1 MNLLIFLKI
10 SCCFLVLST
19 VGVRGDLPTFK
30 CKSKIHSIN
39 MVRTKICEFPKP
51 MKLTANEKHFIPKSD
66 VPAEEV
72 LFISA
77 LTEGRTE
84 IHTLTSDICNAFPN
98 LQVISIRETG
108 LKEIDVDAFNNC
120 KDLNQLSL
128 VDNNISQ
135 IDPELFKENS
145 KLSDIFLSGNNIRQ
159 IDPELFKKNSKLNGI
174 YLSFNEIEEIDLDML
189 KYTPNLKHFEL
200 SGNQLKELNFTRMPV
215 MEHLTHLYIHENKLT
230 EIDQNEVIIKMPNL
244 KTFMYNDNNIPKE
257 EFDQLDTFFES
268 NGIRV
273 YNKNI

>member
-19 VGVRGDLPTFK
+19 VGVRGDLPTFM
-30 CKSKIHSIN
+30 CKSK
-39 MVRTKICEFPKP
+39 MYDMGTGMTKFCEFPES
-51 MKLTANEKHFIPKSD
+51 MKLTATEKHFIPKSD

-72 LFISA
+72 QFISA
-77 LTEGRTE
+77 LMEGKTE

-98 LQVISIRETG
+98 LQFISIRETG

-120 KDLNQLSL
+120 KNLNTLNL
-128 VDNNISQ
+128 MDNNIRQ

-145 KLSDIFLSGNNIRQ
+145 KLRYIFLARNKIRQ
-159 IDPELFKKNSKLNGI
+159 IDPELFKENSKLNAI

-189 KYTPNLKHFEL
+189 KYTPNLEEFYL
-200 SGNQLKELNFTRMPV
+200 SGNHLKEINFTRMPV
-215 MEHLTHLYIHENKLT
+215 MEHLTQLYIHDNKLT

-244 KTFMYNDNNIPKE
+244 KFFLYINNDIPKE
-257 EFDQLDTFFES
+257 EFDRLNTFFVSKSIEVT
-268 NGIRV
+268 ND
-273 YNKNI
+273 